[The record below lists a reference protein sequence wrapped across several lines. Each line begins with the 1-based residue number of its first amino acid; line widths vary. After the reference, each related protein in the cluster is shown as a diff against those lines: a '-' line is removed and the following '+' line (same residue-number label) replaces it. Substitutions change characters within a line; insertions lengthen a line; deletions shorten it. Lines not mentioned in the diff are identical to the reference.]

1 MRRWFA
7 AALALAAS
15 MAFAADESVRTLV
28 VDGEPIV
35 YTLHRHPPGAHLT
48 EASAPLA
55 PDTPLNAFRLLNR
68 HLVAGDIEEAALLS
82 NEPKRRFVVLR
93 EYRDA
98 VGEEPFRKVFQRYF
112 LPENRLVAEARI
124 GGHSLLV
131 WRLADEKHLAGQY
144 YMQVENRWL
153 MDDVPSAVR
162 LQLRRVLDSF
172 RATDGG
178 DPPQ

>member
-1 MRRWFA
+1 MRRRLA
-7 AALALAAS
+7 VALALATS

-35 YTLHRHPPGAHLT
+35 YTLRLHPPDAHL
-48 EASAPLA
+48 ADPSAQLA
-55 PDTPLNAFRLLNR
+55 PDSPLNAFKLLNR

-93 EYRDA
+93 EYREA

-112 LPENRLVAEARI
+112 LPENQLVAEARI

-153 MDDVPSAVR
+153 MDDVPSATR
-162 LQLRRVLDSF
+162 LQLRRVLENL
-172 RATDGG
+172 RATDGK